1 MGTRDQELVPHPLP
15 VLELCRRLIAQYRFG
30 LTQLQGSGL
39 ELSRATTRGL
49 TS

>member
-30 LTQLQGSGL
+30 LTPNCKVVVSSFP
-39 ELSRATTRGL
+39 EPPPED
-49 TS
+49 